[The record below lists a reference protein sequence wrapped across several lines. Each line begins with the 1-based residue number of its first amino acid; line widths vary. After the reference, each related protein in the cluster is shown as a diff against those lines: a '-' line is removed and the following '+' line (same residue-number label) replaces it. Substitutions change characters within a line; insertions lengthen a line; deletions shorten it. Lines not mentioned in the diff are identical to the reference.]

1 MAQHLAR
8 QEEQSGPKQFRSVRN
23 PNADTYVP
31 TFFTSQQNHAALS
44 AARPNVFAA
53 EKAGIRGGGQRP
65 AVHSVC
71 VGVDHLVGHTCI
83 RCHRQW

>member
-44 AARPNVFAA
+44 AARPNVF
-53 EKAGIRGGGQRP
+53 GSSVRSQRETGFESP
-65 AVHSVC
+65 LYRRA
-71 VGVDHLVGHTCI
+71 
-83 RCHRQW
+83 QA